1 VVDRAV
7 AVAREY
13 ATLPQHVMR
22 RTRDVVRA
30 DLVALFGAPS
40 QDAASAAEFAAQA
53 DSVWWT
59 DATRARLTALFA
71 RAK

>member
-1 VVDRAV
+1 
-7 AVAREY
+7 
-13 ATLPQHVMR
+13 MR